1 MPSHKSYAIIDF
13 ETTGL
18 SSSDRVIEIGVVL
31 LNEHLQVE
39 KTWDTL
45 VNPRREIPNSFVH
58 KITDADVVQAPA
70 FDEIARTVTSLLA
83 GRTMVAH
90 DASFEH
96 RFLCQEFSR
105 LGVVWPA
112 YSDWIIDTREL
123 CKEFLGITKLHEA
136 LEAAGI
142 INFRPH
148 SALSDAMSTA
158 KLLQW
163 LAQQDSDIAFNS
175 GRLSIYPSGLPNP
188 HAALS
193 RSSGIDADEQRWLLR
208 LVKTL
213 PRFNNA
219 PLQNYRDILCE
230 AIADREIDDAEF
242 SRLQTAARDEE
253 IQDSDISSLHREVI
267 RQLTLETL
275 LHSVNFAEDLP
286 QLEKIAAQLN
296 VDGQVIDELVIPAS
310 APHGFRLNTGDH
322 VAFSGAMEIPREEW
336 VHRASL
342 AGLVVD
348 QVSEKTKVLVASNL
362 DSDNPKAQTARRL
375 NIPMVTESEFAR
387 SLGAQIDIDSSLD
400 FNASFKTTDIEHL
413 QLQRVFPWFEGS
425 AGQIHTPT
433 HVAQTWIDNYSELA
447 LQDISPFL
455 DADSTVDVDRECTR
469 VKSEIE
475 DNFANLLNLS
485 VKEIAHC
492 SDLGKIGLNS
502 IVISAVFA
510 ALDTSESAGTKSP
523 AAELLEAGSLA
534 GSVNTSD
541 HDVGSA
547 TYPNLPFEAEELDE
561 GLQEQFDAYA
571 AKILDEKSRRLSLG
585 MGWISLNN
593 DLIPTAG
600 TISLPSTVSEHFQE
614 VAQFFQAYP
623 PLLMVFEEATREVI
637 NAAKGDKR
645 KLVIIAERWIGDA
658 TLDDLGNKF
667 GVTRDR
673 VRQLEVE
680 LREDFNQARDFYD
693 AVLAKIERF
702 IGRAIRLSTLEER
715 FPFLMDRAEPF
726 YTTYGKLF
734 TAIDGGWVVR
744 NGWVFSPTFEED
756 ISQLL
761 EDEKNEYGV
770 ALKHNVIAKSGV
782 SERLLDEYIVREL
795 GQKVI
800 SIKDYLIVDAG
811 SHNSRAVALLSIHGE
826 PMTPEEMQAQLGSM
840 NLRSAR
846 GRYATD
852 ERLIRISGD
861 QWALRSWGIPEF
873 SSIADWISEQVDEEA
888 AMAAQNGVE
897 PQGVSLE
904 YLLSQ
909 AGRLRVNEN
918 SIRTYATSEGLELKD
933 GRVRRCKSGL
943 GTPIGSSID
952 QSQNVYFRQGQ
963 WHLLL
968 TLNKEH
974 VRGSGFHIPRGIG
987 NHYGLNFGD
996 GIDLTSPHGT
1006 VRMGT
1011 DKLRILRLSS
1021 IRRFIENLGADVGDR
1036 VWLTFGDDRSL
1047 AVSLAPKFQ
1056 PELTGLAG
1064 LYNHIGLDITEPELR
1079 SLLQQEVNDADT
1091 RRGDLLAPINEALG
1105 LSPDAPRRRTV
1116 SLLRQRN
1123 QDDLADAISAL

>member
-1 MPSHKSYAIIDF
+1 
-13 ETTGL
+13 
-18 SSSDRVIEIGVVL
+18 
-31 LNEHLQVE
+31 
-39 KTWDTL
+39 
-45 VNPRREIPNSFVH
+45 
-58 KITDADVVQAPA
+58 
-70 FDEIARTVTSLLA
+70 
-83 GRTMVAH
+83 
-90 DASFEH
+90 
-96 RFLCQEFSR
+96 
-105 LGVVWPA
+105 
-112 YSDWIIDTREL
+112 
-123 CKEFLGITKLHEA
+123 
-136 LEAAGI
+136 
-142 INFRPH
+142 
-148 SALSDAMSTA
+148 
-158 KLLQW
+158 
-163 LAQQDSDIAFNS
+163 
-175 GRLSIYPSGLPNP
+175 
-188 HAALS
+188 
-193 RSSGIDADEQRWLLR
+193 
-208 LVKTL
+208 
-213 PRFNNA
+213 
-219 PLQNYRDILCE
+219 
-230 AIADREIDDAEF
+230 
-242 SRLQTAARDEE
+242 
-253 IQDSDISSLHREVI
+253 
-267 RQLTLETL
+267 
-275 LHSVNFAEDLP
+275 
-286 QLEKIAAQLN
+286 
-296 VDGQVIDELVIPAS
+296 
-310 APHGFRLNTGDH
+310 
-322 VAFSGAMEIPREEW
+322 MEIPREEW

-348 QVSEKTKVLVASNL
+348 QVSDKTKVLVASNL
-362 DSDNPKAQTARRL
+362 DSDNPKAQTARLL

-400 FNASFKTTDIEHL
+400 FNASFKTADIEHL

-433 HVAQTWIDNYSELA
+433 HVAQTWIDNYPELA

-510 ALDTSESAGTKSP
+510 ALDTSESAGSKSP

-534 GSVNTSD
+534 SSVNTSD

-658 TLDDLGNKF
+658 TLDDLGNQF
-667 GVTRDR
+667 GVTRDH

-873 SSIADWISEQVDEEA
+873 SSIAD
-888 AMAAQNGVE
+888 
-897 PQGVSLE
+897 
-904 YLLSQ
+904 
-909 AGRLRVNEN
+909 
-918 SIRTYATSEGLELKD
+918 
-933 GRVRRCKSGL
+933 
-943 GTPIGSSID
+943 
-952 QSQNVYFRQGQ
+952 
-963 WHLLL
+963 
-968 TLNKEH
+968 
-974 VRGSGFHIPRGIG
+974 
-987 NHYGLNFGD
+987 
-996 GIDLTSPHGT
+996 
-1006 VRMGT
+1006 
-1011 DKLRILRLSS
+1011 
-1021 IRRFIENLGADVGDR
+1021 
-1036 VWLTFGDDRSL
+1036 
-1047 AVSLAPKFQ
+1047 
-1056 PELTGLAG
+1056 
-1064 LYNHIGLDITEPELR
+1064 
-1079 SLLQQEVNDADT
+1079 
-1091 RRGDLLAPINEALG
+1091 
-1105 LSPDAPRRRTV
+1105 
-1116 SLLRQRN
+1116 
-1123 QDDLADAISAL
+1123 